1 MQENNPLVTAHYI
14 HFVGIGG
21 IGISA
26 IARMMLLEGKVVT
39 GSDTTSSLVTEELE
53 KLGVRVA
60 IGHRA
65 ENISTETDL
74 IIYTIAA
81 PNDNPEL
88 LEGKN
93 RGIELITYPEALGLL
108 SQEKYTIAVSGT
120 HGKTTT
126 TAMLAK
132 VLVDAGKEPT
142 VIVGSFLKD
151 QKSNFIAG
159 NGPFVVEACEY
170 KRSFLNL
177 SPKIL
182 IITNIDLDHL
192 DYYKDLK
199 DIQSAFR
206 ELAEKV
212 PGDGL
217 VVTNAL
223 HPNILPILAN
233 VKAKVIDCT
242 KEDVNIKLSQPG
254 AHNIANAQAVISVS
268 GFYGL
273 SKKATKKSLEN
284 FSGTW
289 RRFDYKGTTK
299 GGALIYDDYAHHPKE
314 VEASISGFRGKFPDK
329 KLVILF
335 QPHLFSRTKDHLD
348 RFAEVLQKA
357 DKVLVL
363 PIYAAREK
371 DPGDITSDDLVKK
384 MGERVHL
391 VKNKEEAMLALHDL
405 KESDVLVTM
414 GAGDVYTIGEN
425 LLSLDSLPG

>member
-159 NGPFVVEACEY
+159 TGPFVVEACEY
-170 KRSFLNL
+170 KKSFLNL

-192 DYYKDLK
+192 DYYKDLE

-206 ELAEKV
+206 ELVEKV
-212 PGDGL
+212 PTDGL
-217 VVTNAL
+217 VVTDVT
-223 HPNILPILAN
+223 HPNILRILAN
-233 VKAKVIDCT
+233 VKTKVIDYT
-242 KEDVNIKLSQPG
+242 KEEKNLNLSLPG

-268 GFYGL
+268 SFYGL
-273 SKKATKKSLEN
+273 SKETTKESLKN

-289 RRFDYKGTTK
+289 RRFDYKGITK
-299 GGALIYDDYAHHPKE
+299 EGALVYDDYAHHPKE
-314 VEASISGFRGKFPDK
+314 VEATILGFREKFPNK
-329 KLVILF
+329 KLTILF
-335 QPHLFSRTKDHLD
+335 QPHLFSRTKHHLD
-348 RFAEVLQKA
+348 DFAEVLKKA
-357 DKVLVL
+357 DSVLVL

-371 DPGDITSDDLVKK
+371 DPGDITSVDLVKK
-384 MGERVHL
+384 IGERSL
-391 VKNKEEAMLALHDL
+391 FIKDKEESILALKNL
-405 KESDVLVTM
+405 EEGDVLVTM
-414 GAGDVYTIGEN
+414 GAGDVYTVGET
-425 LLSLDSLPG
+425 LLVESS